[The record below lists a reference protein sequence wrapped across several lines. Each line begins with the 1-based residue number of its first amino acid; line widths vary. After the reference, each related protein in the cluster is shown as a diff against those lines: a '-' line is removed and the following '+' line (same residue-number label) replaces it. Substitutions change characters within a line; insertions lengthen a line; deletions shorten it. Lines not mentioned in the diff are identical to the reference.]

1 MGGLRWGGTGLGLG
15 RSTGAAVISCPS
27 ICPVTRTFTYEL
39 FMQRT
44 QFMSLYVFMIKIS
57 NILYAIT
64 LYITMR
70 TQQNK
75 GSNSF
80 FQTVLANQDWHVTE
94 NRLLFIFS
102 IFTQKERKKKEKL
115 QK

>member
-1 MGGLRWGGTGLGLG
+1 MGGLRRGGTGLGLG

-27 ICPVTRTFTYEL
+27 ICPVTRTYMYEL

-44 QFMSLYVFMIKIS
+44 ELMSLNVFMIKIS
-57 NILYAIT
+57 NILDAIT

-70 TQQNK
+70 TRQNK

-80 FQTVLANQDWHVTE
+80 FQTVLANQDWHVAE

-102 IFTQKERKKKEKL
+102 IFTHTQKKKE
-115 QK
+115 